1 MAITFRANKGEAL
14 TYREMDTNLGSYFY
28 SSSLTKESWGTG
40 DNTRT
45 TVNFAT
51 LYYTGSTLIPWNL
64 SPHQIPLH
72 ATGSRSI
79 NGSVQYASSSLQAGA
94 PDFLF
99 NPVNGYVGIKKTATS
114 KINAPLDINGNGIIT
129 GSLTVTGN
137 AEIQGN
143 AVVFGRITAQEF
155 YTEFVNA
162 SVVYESGSTKWGDTS
177 NDFHDVTGS
186 LNISGSLTLQG
197 PFTVKG
203 NTKFGVDCNS
213 NHEITGSLRVNSSCV
228 RQHYISSGSFGINT
242 KNPQYDL
249 HVIGQIQA
257 SRNILAFSDARLK
270 DNVQPIQGSLDI
282 IDAIGG
288 YTYTRND
295 WNDLPGIGTIAQEV
309 QSVLPDAVHSDEDG
323 YLSVDY
329 NALTAVLLQ
338 AVKAQNVLIQNL
350 QDRVAQLEN
359 K

>member
-28 SSSLTKESWGTG
+28 SSSLTKQSWFTG
-40 DNTRT
+40 DDTRT
-45 TVNFAT
+45 TVDFAT

-64 SPHQIPLH
+64 TPHLIPLH
-72 ATGSRSI
+72 ATGSKSI
-79 NGSVQYASSSLQAGA
+79 NGSVQYASQSLQAGA
-94 PDFLF
+94 PDFLY
-99 NPVNGYVGIKKTATS
+99 NPTNGYVGIGKSAIS
-114 KINAPLDINGNGIIT
+114 KINAPLDINGNTIIT
-129 GSLTVTGN
+129 GSLKVTGD
-137 AEIQGN
+137 
-143 AVVFGRITAQEF
+143 AVIFGRITAQEF

-197 PFTVKG
+197 PFVVKG
-203 NTKFGVDCNS
+203 NTKFGIDCNS

-249 HVIGQIQA
+249 QVVGQIQA

-270 DNVQPIQGSLDI
+270 DNVQPIEGSLDI

-309 QSVLPDAVHSDEDG
+309 RAVLPNAVHSDEEG

-329 NALTAVLLQ
+329 NALTAVLLE
-338 AVKAQNVLIQNL
+338 AVKTQNVLIQNL

>member
-1 MAITFRANKGEAL
+1 MAITFRANKGQAL

-28 SSSLTKESWGTG
+28 SSSLTRQSWGTG
-40 DNTRT
+40 ANTRS
-45 TVNFAT
+45 TVDFVT
-51 LYYTGSTLIPWNL
+51 LFYTGSSLIPWNL
-64 SPHQIPLH
+64 PAHRVPLH
-72 ATGSRSI
+72 STGSRSV
-79 NGSVQYASSSLQAGA
+79 NGSVQYASQSLQAGA
-94 PDFLF
+94 PDFLY
-99 NPVNGYVGIKKTATS
+99 NPRNGYVGIGKPAIS
-114 KINAPLDINGNGIIT
+114 RINAPLDINGNTIIT

-137 AEIQGN
+137 AT
-143 AVVFGRITAQEF
+143 VFGRITAQEF
-155 YTEFVNA
+155 HTEFVNA
-162 SVVYESGSTKWGDTS
+162 SVVYESGSTKWGDTL

-186 LNISGSLTLQG
+186 LNITGSLTLQG

-203 NTKFGVDCNS
+203 NTRFGVNCNS
-213 NHEITGSLRVNSSCV
+213 NHELTGSLKVESTCL

-270 DNVQPIQGSLDI
+270 DNVQPIEGSLDI
-282 IDAIGG
+282 VNAIGG

-295 WNDLPGIGTIAQEV
+295 WNDLPGVGTIAQEV
-309 QSVLPDAVHSDEDG
+309 KAVLPDAVHSDEEG

-329 NALTAVLLQ
+329 NALTAVLLE

>member
-1 MAITFRANKGEAL
+1 MAITFRANKGQAL
-14 TYREMDTNLGSYFY
+14 TYAEMDTNLGSYFY
-28 SSSLTKESWGTG
+28 SSSLAKENWAGG
-40 DNTRT
+40 A
-45 TVNFAT
+45 TVNFAH
-51 LYYTGSTLIPWNL
+51 LFYTGSTLVPINQNA
-64 SPHQIPLH
+64 HVIPLH

-79 NGSVQYASSSLQAGA
+79 NGSVQYASQSLQAGA

-99 NPVNGYVGIKKTATS
+99 NPANGYVGIKKTALS
-114 KINAPLDINGNGIIT
+114 KINAPLDINGNAIIT
-129 GSLTVTGN
+129 GSLTVTGD
-137 AEIQGN
+137 

-155 YTEFVNA
+155 HTEFVNA
-162 SVVYESGSTKWGDTS
+162 SVVYESGSTKWGDTL
-177 NDFHDVTGS
+177 NDFHNVTGS
-186 LNISGSLTLQG
+186 LNITGSLTLQG
-197 PFTVKG
+197 PFVVKG
-203 NTKFGVDCNS
+203 NTKFGVDCTS
-213 NHEITGSLRVNSSCV
+213 NHEITGSLRVNSSCL

-270 DNVQPIQGSLDI
+270 DNVQPIESSLDI
-282 IDAIGG
+282 INAIGG

-309 QSVLPDAVHSDEDG
+309 EAVLPNAVHSDEEG

-329 NALTAVLLQ
+329 NALTAVLLE
-338 AVKAQNVLIQNL
+338 AVKTQNKVIQDL
-350 QDRVAQLEN
+350 QARVAQLEN

>member
-14 TYREMDTNLGSYFY
+14 TYKEMDTNLGSYFY
-28 SSSLTKESWGTG
+28 SSSLTKESWVA
-40 DNTRT
+40 NSATRT

-51 LYYTGSTLIPWNL
+51 LFYTGSTLIPWNL
-64 SPHQIPLH
+64 AAHQIPLH

-79 NGSVQYASSSLQAGA
+79 NGSVQYASQSLQAGA

-114 KINAPLDINGNGIIT
+114 RINAPLDINGNAIIT
-129 GSLTVTGN
+129 GSLTVTGD
-137 AEIQGN
+137 
-143 AVVFGRITAQEF
+143 AVIFGRITAQEF
-155 YTEFVNA
+155 HTEFVNA
-162 SVVYESGSTKWGDTS
+162 SVVYESGSTKWGDTT

-186 LNISGSLTLQG
+186 LNITGSLTLQG
-197 PFTVKG
+197 PFIVKG
-203 NTKFGVDCNS
+203 NTRFGVDCNS
-213 NHEITGSLRVNSSCV
+213 NHEMTGSLRVNSSCV

-249 HVIGQIQA
+249 QVIGQIQA

-270 DNVQPIQGSLDI
+270 DNIQPIQGSLDI

-295 WNDLPGIGTIAQEV
+295 WNDLPGVGTIAQEV
-309 QSVLPDAVHSDEDG
+309 KAVLPDAVHSDEEG

-329 NALTAVLLQ
+329 NAITAVLLE
-338 AVKAQNVLIQNL
+338 AVKAQNILIQNL
-350 QDRVAQLEN
+350 QERVAQLEN

>member
-1 MAITFRANKGEAL
+1 VTGVQSVLFR
-14 TYREMDTNLGSYFY
+14 S
-28 SSSLTKESWGTG
+28 
-40 DNTRT
+40 
-45 TVNFAT
+45 
-51 LYYTGSTLIPWNL
+51 
-64 SPHQIPLH
+64 LH

-79 NGSVQYASSSLQAGA
+79 HGSVQYASQSLQYGA

-99 NPVNGYVGIKKTATS
+99 NPANGYVGIKKTATS
-114 KINAPLDINGNGIIT
+114 KINAPLDINGSAIIT
-129 GSLTVTGN
+129 GSLKVTVDTTVGRDVTIGRN
-137 AEIQGN
+137 TVISGSLTVN
-143 AVVFGRITAQEF
+143 GDAVVFGKITAQEF
-155 YTEFVNA
+155 RTELINA
-162 SVVYESGSTKWGDTS
+162 SVVYESGSTKWGDTA

-203 NTKFGVDCNS
+203 NTRFGVDCNS
-213 NHEITGSLRVNSSCV
+213 NHEMTGSLRVNSSCV

-270 DNVQPIQGSLDI
+270 DNIQPIQGSLDI

-295 WNDLPGIGTIAQEV
+295 WNDIPGIGTIAQEV
-309 QSVLPDAVHSDEDG
+309 EAVLPDAVHSDEEG

-329 NALTAVLLQ
+329 NALTAVLLE
-338 AVKAQNVLIQNL
+338 AVKAQNVLIHNL
-350 QDRVAQLEN
+350 QERVAQLEN